1 MVKLVNAAV
10 AASFL
15 FVMAAPAFAA
25 DARSKTEKACKKAK
39 MKWDAATKT
48 CGKM

>member
-10 AASFL
+10 AAGFL
-15 FVMAAPAFAA
+15 LVMAAPAFAA
-25 DARSKTEKACKKAK
+25 DAPKTEKACKKMK